1 MLLWLSL
8 APEDKLKVLV
18 STVVLRA
25 TAPDASNGIQIRGMA
40 TSAGIID
47 AAYAMCNDNA
57 LTPHIAVVS
66 CCYQNRSTMNTADT

>member
-1 MLLWLSL
+1 MLLRLSL
-8 APEDKLKVLV
+8 APRRQLKVLV

-25 TAPDASNGIQIRGMA
+25 TTPDASNGIQTRGMA

-57 LTPHIAVVS
+57 LITHIAVVS